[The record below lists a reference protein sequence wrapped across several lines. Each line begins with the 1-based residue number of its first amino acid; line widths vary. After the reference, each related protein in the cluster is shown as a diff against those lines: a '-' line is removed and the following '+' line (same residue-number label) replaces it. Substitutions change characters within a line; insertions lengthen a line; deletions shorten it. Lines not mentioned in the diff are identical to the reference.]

1 MTPTNNR
8 LDSIQILRA
17 IAAWLVVLHH
27 YNQVFFNWDM
37 SGTYIP
43 YFISNFTHIYGKMGV
58 DLFFIVSG
66 LIMFIT
72 INKSPNA
79 MHFLLKRVIR
89 VYPPYWF
96 YTALLLVIVISST
109 QPYFLFEKYNLVS
122 VTKSLMLIP
131 NENPNGIGLYP
142 FLTVGWTLFFEMVF
156 YVICTIGVMTT
167 TRYWWIIT
175 IAILTVTPKY
185 WSLEWGSYFLKNSY
199 ISEFAIGLSIGFLLI
214 NNIRNNIKE
223 NMLISFSMIAFGI
236 SNITPD
242 TTNLLT
248 QINLG
253 LIVFGFAVMPEL
265 KNRFF
270 TAAVNLGS
278 ASYST
283 YLIHTIVLVTTYNF
297 FGANPSGWK
306 FTLSFITYLSVTA
319 ILSLYSYKYIEVGFV
334 NRKLQVA
341 ISNLLMNDAR
351 NLENSKKLS
360 ADN

>member
-1 MTPTNNR
+1 MTPINNR

-17 IAAWLVVLHH
+17 IAAWLVVFHH

-72 INKSPNA
+72 ISKSPNA
-79 MHFLLKRVIR
+79 MYFLLKRVIR

-109 QPYFLFEKYNLVS
+109 QPYFLFEKYTLVS
-122 VTKSLMLIP
+122 VAKSLMLIP

-142 FLTVGWTLFFEMVF
+142 FLTVGWTLFFEMAF
-156 YVICTIGVMTT
+156 YVICTLGLMTT

-175 IAILTVTPKY
+175 IAILTVIPKF
-185 WSLEWGSYFLKNSY
+185 WSLEWGSYFFKSSY
-199 ISEFAIGLSIGFLLI
+199 ISEFAIGLSIGFILI
-214 NNIRNNIKE
+214 KSNLKK
-223 NMLISFSMIAFGI
+223 NMLISFSMIALGI
-236 SNITPD
+236 FNITPD

-270 TAAVNLGS
+270 DAAVNLGS

-283 YLIHTIVLVTTYNF
+283 YLIHVIVLVTIYNF
-297 FGANPSGWK
+297 LGANPSGWE
-306 FTLSFITYLSVTA
+306 FTLSLITYLTVTA

-334 NRKLQVA
+334 NRKLQAA
-341 ISNLLMNDAR
+341 ISNLIMNGSKSV
-351 NLENSKKLS
+351 ENTKKLS